1 MWTSDIPS
9 IVLTKVKHLFSE
21 KIKDKYPDLNFTTK
35 SKTGALTSFPTVY
48 INKLSSPEMGQT
60 LDGTEI
66 NAIMA
71 NFQIE
76 ITDNVSKSRA
86 GEVADEVLRIIKTMR
101 FEIVGDPYTDNTDS
115 SYRYIMRCRRIIG
128 ALDTL

>member
-71 NFQIE
+71 NFYLLLLVFFDYFSNEMCFSTNIE
-76 ITDNVSKSRA
+76 TGRK
-86 GEVADEVLRIIKTMR
+86 RI
-101 FEIVGDPYTDNTDS
+101 GHD
-115 SYRYIMRCRRIIG
+115 
-128 ALDTL
+128 L